1 MYFYKNLNSTMRLK
15 LILSSLLL
23 IFLFNACRKDFVFQP
38 SEGGLEFSKDT
49 IYFDTVFTNIGSSTY
64 TLKVYNRSNNDIKIP
79 MIRFGKGI
87 NSKYRMTVDGMVGNN
102 NRIFEGVEL
111 LANDSMF
118 IFIETT
124 VDIAEANP
132 ETFLYTDFIE
142 FQNVKTETQ
151 KVELVTLIK
160 DAYFLFPQRNQEG
173 IYESIPIGE
182 DQIYGFFLD
191 ENDPDNGNELIW
203 TNEKPYVIYGY
214 AAVPPNK
221 TLQIQPGARIHCHF
235 NSGIIAYNNSTIKAL
250 GSPSLNPENPLENEI
265 IFEGNRLEPGFSDIP
280 GQWNFIWLTQG
291 STNHEFEH
299 VTIKNASLG
308 LYVTGHTNYNNP
320 NADVRLRNTQIY
332 NCSNMGIL
340 SYTGYLS
347 AENTVVNNAGLASVA
362 CAYGGKYSF
371 NHCTI
376 SNTWPSSQQVALLIS
391 NFTEGFEPLQQDLV
405 QANFHNCI
413 VYGNNSISM
422 FLDRDENAAFNF
434 KFDHSLIRFN
444 NINNQFTNNPL
455 YQFSTDNERY
465 VNCLIA
471 TNSTLNNPR
480 FLDVNNNNFNINKA
494 TSAAVE
500 MSNSLFSALVPFDL
514 NQQSRPTPPAS
525 QADLGAYQAV
535 EVEE

>member
-1 MYFYKNLNSTMRLK
+1 MRLK
-15 LILSSLLL
+15 YLLFSILII
-23 IFLFNACRKDFVFQP
+23 IFFNACRKDFVFKP
-38 SEGGLEFSKDT
+38 SEGSLGFSKDT

-64 TLKVYNRSNNDIKIP
+64 TLKVYNRGGNDIKIP
-79 MIRFGKGI
+79 SIRFGKGI

-102 NRIFEGVEL
+102 NRIFENVEL
-111 LANDSMF
+111 LADDSLY

-124 VDIAEANP
+124 VNIAAADP

-142 FQNVKTETQ
+142 FTNVRTEAQ
-151 KVELVTLIK
+151 KVQLVTLIK
-160 DAYFLFPQRNQEG
+160 DAYFFYPQRDEQG
-173 IYESIPIGE
+173 IYESIPLGE
-182 DQIYGFFLD
+182 EQIYGFFLD

-235 NSGIIAYNNSTIKAL
+235 NSGIIAYNNSTIKAI
-250 GSPSLNPENPLENEI
+250 GAPSLNPDLPTENEI
-265 IFEGNRLEPGFSDIP
+265 IFEGDRLEPGFREIP

-299 VTIKNASLG
+299 VTIKNAVLG
-308 LYVTGHTNYNNP
+308 LYVTGHTNYDNP
-320 NADVRLRNTQIY
+320 IADVRLKNTQIY

-340 SYTGYLS
+340 SYTGYIS

-376 SNTWPSSQQVALLIS
+376 GNTWPSSQQVALLVS
-391 NFTEGFEPLQQDLV
+391 NFNEGFEPLQQDLV

-413 VYGNNSISM
+413 IYGNNSISM
-422 FLDRDENAAFNF
+422 FLSENANADFNF

-444 NINNQFTNNPL
+444 NVNNQFTNNPL
-455 YQFSTDNERY
+455 YQFTTDNERY

-471 TNSTLNNPR
+471 NNSSINNPR
-480 FLDVNNNNFNINKA
+480 FLDVSNNNFNINKSN
-494 TSAAVE
+494 SAAIE
-500 MSNSLFSALVPFDL
+500 MGNNDFSVLLPLDL
-514 NQQSRPTPPAS
+514 NQQPRPTPPAS
-525 QADLGAYQAV
+525 QSDLGAYQAV
-535 EVEE
+535 VVEE